1 LLAHPKIILNALRTN
16 LSGHNAANEALFL
29 GEATGKYDSA
39 RMKEACQLRDVHTQT
54 ITESYQRYSL
64 SQAYVP
70 LREAC
75 TDP

>member
-1 LLAHPKIILNALRTN
+1 MHYIYIQHLCTN
-16 LSGHNAANEALFL
+16 LSEHNIANEALFL
-29 GEATGKYDSA
+29 GEATRKYDSA
-39 RMKEACQLRDVHTQT
+39 RMKEACQLRVVHTQT